1 MGATSAQITSLAIV
15 YSTVYSDADQ
25 RRYESYA
32 SLAFVC
38 GIHRWQT
45 VSNAENVSIW
55 WRRYWKSREILGLGQ
70 GKWVLMKYQR

>member
-1 MGATSAQITSLAIV
+1 MGATAPQITSLAIV

-38 GIHRWQT
+38 GIHQWQT

-55 WRRYWKSREILGLGQ
+55 WRRHWKSREI
-70 GKWVLMKYQR
+70 